1 MVKAS
6 PRVPKGWLRARLG
19 QPPRHN
25 HFAACGAMNAHAGE
39 QILQPCR
46 QLGMAHGAHVR
57 RTQPRAC
64 QHNHRLAVLLMGGLA
79 AARGVQAAAAGGA
92 GASVAAVDFERRV
105 SISSTNWL

>member
-6 PRVPKGWLRARLG
+6 PRAPKGLRARFR

-25 HFAACGAMNAHAGE
+25 RFAARRAVDAHTGE
-39 QILQPCR
+39 QVLQPCG
-46 QLGMAHGAHVR
+46 QLGVAHGAHLCR
-57 RTQPRAC
+57 AQPRAC

-79 AARGVQAAAAGGA
+79 AARGVQVAAAGGA

>member
-6 PRVPKGWLRARLG
+6 PRVPKGWLRARFW

-25 HFAACGAMNAHAGE
+25 HFAACGAVNAHAGE
-39 QILQPCR
+39 QILQPCG